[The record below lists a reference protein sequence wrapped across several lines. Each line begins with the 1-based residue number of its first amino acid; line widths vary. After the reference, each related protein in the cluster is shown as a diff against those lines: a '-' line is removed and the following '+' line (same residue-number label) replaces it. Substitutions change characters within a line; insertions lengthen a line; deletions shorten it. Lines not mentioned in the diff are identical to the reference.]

1 MKIAVLGCNG
11 FIGSSITKYLSSKYN
26 VVPVSRKTVDL
37 LNPSS
42 VKDFLKLNCFDIII
56 NAAAIMNDSQ
66 SIQDARNNLGIF
78 MNFYNNANY
87 FGKFINTG
95 SGAEFDRTLNISCV
109 KEENIFNV
117 LPSDS
122 YGFGQNIKS
131 RLCYDKNNFYTLRI
145 FNCFGFNEPNTRIFP
160 RLLSAS
166 TSFTITNDR
175 YFDYFSIH
183 DLLKVIDD
191 SIINDWNIPDI
202 NCVYSHKYKISQIAK
217 KFNEIHKLN
226 LDIKIDTVSKNNYT
240 GDDSNLLSLGIKLN
254 GLDHGLINYKESY

>member
-42 VKDFLKLNCFDIII
+42 VKDFLKSNYFDVII
-56 NAAAIMNDSQ
+56 NAAAVMTDSCN
-66 SIQDARNNLGIF
+66 IQDARNNLGIF
-78 MNFYNNANY
+78 MNFYNNSSY

-95 SGAEFDRTLNISCV
+95 PGAEFDRTLNINCI

-117 LPSDS
+117 LPFDS

-166 TSFTITNDR
+166 TSFTVTNDR

-183 DLLKVIDD
+183 DLLKVIDNC
-191 SIINDWNIPDI
+191 IVKNWNISDI
-202 NCVYSHKYKISQIAK
+202 NCTYPTKYKISQVAT

-226 LDIKIDTVSKNNYT
+226 LQIQVDTVSENNYT
-240 GDDSNLLSLGIKLN
+240 GDCDNLLSLGIKLN
-254 GLDHGLINYKESY
+254 GLDHGLIKYKESY